1 MNQPILFAMRTK
13 LSALILMGFCMISF
27 QSIGQNC
34 GNDTVLY
41 TLNKATDTDWQ
52 TVAAL
57 GTTGG
62 DYPQVG
68 QRFEAPQ
75 PITVYGAC
83 FYAKTNIS
91 GTVPATFNLDM
102 YSMDTTGGYKL
113 PDTLMASV
121 SGTAPLSSG
130 DPITLTRQCLT
141 FPTPVTTS
149 DEYFIVI
156 DGRVT
161 SEVLGIATNSWS
173 FWDGAGEGLN
183 GQ

>member
-91 GTVPATFNLDM
+91 GTVLLISQIFFLIIQQLQEL
-102 YSMDTTGGYKL
+102 KL
-113 PDTLMASV
+113 
-121 SGTAPLSSG
+121 
-130 DPITLTRQCLT
+130 IK
-141 FPTPVTTS
+141 
-149 DEYFIVI
+149 E
-156 DGRVT
+156 
-161 SEVLGIATNSWS
+161 
-173 FWDGAGEGLN
+173 LN
-183 GQ
+183 R